1 MGVRAHVFPPENVLA
16 AVAVHVRNCVQA
28 CREARKQTAR
38 RETPALAAA
47 AARPATAER
56 AWRGATGD
64 EDAVLARPK
73 RNVYDVVEKVRAAV
87 AALER
92 LRGEGDDEWV
102 SGRSSESCGRRERG
116 GGVGKMTDVGNQSGR
131 ALDMMS
137 SWYALWLRQNEQ
149 LYILR

>member
-1 MGVRAHVFPPENVLA
+1 VQPGHQEAVLLA
-16 AVAVHVRNCVQA
+16 AECYV
-28 CREARKQTAR
+28 
-38 RETPALAAA
+38 
-47 AARPATAER
+47 
-56 AWRGATGD
+56 G
-64 EDAVLARPK
+64 
-73 RNVYDVVEKVRAAV
+73 DVVEEVRAAV